1 MLHGAERSKPRHLS
15 KSRHGETV
23 FRGTSLKRRSPN
35 WDAQEDSQGCGNPI
49 EIMDCFHN
57 NHENKEV
64 IIMKYV
70 YPAILTPEDD
80 GVIVSFPD
88 VEGAYADGAT
98 IEEALDNAE
107 DVLNVMLLT
116 MEEQHK
122 EIHPPTPLA
131 SLRIPE
137 GSTTALVRA
146 DTLAYSRKV
155 DTRAVRKSVSIP
167 AWMDALAKD
176 HNLNLS
182 NVLQNAIRRELN
194 IA

>member
-1 MLHGAERSKPRHLS
+1 MAFYKFSV
-15 KSRHGETV
+15 T
-23 FRGTSLKRRSPN
+23 
-35 WDAQEDSQGCGNPI
+35 
-49 EIMDCFHN
+49 
-57 NHENKEV
+57 V

>member
-1 MLHGAERSKPRHLS
+1 
-15 KSRHGETV
+15 
-23 FRGTSLKRRSPN
+23 
-35 WDAQEDSQGCGNPI
+35 
-49 EIMDCFHN
+49 
-57 NHENKEV
+57 
-64 IIMKYV
+64 MKYV

-131 SLRIPE
+131 SLRILE

-146 DTLAYSRKV
+146 YTLAYRRKV
-155 DTRAVRKSVSIP
+155 DTRTVCKSVSIP

-176 HNLNLS
+176 YNLNLS

>member
-1 MLHGAERSKPRHLS
+1 
-15 KSRHGETV
+15 
-23 FRGTSLKRRSPN
+23 
-35 WDAQEDSQGCGNPI
+35 
-49 EIMDCFHN
+49 
-57 NHENKEV
+57 
-64 IIMKYV
+64 MKYV

-137 GSTTALVRA
+137 
-146 DTLAYSRKV
+146 
-155 DTRAVRKSVSIP
+155 
-167 AWMDALAKD
+167 
-176 HNLNLS
+176 
-182 NVLQNAIRRELN
+182 
-194 IA
+194 